1 MSCRVSVSYS
11 IKIVG
16 DVGVG
21 VWELKDAHTIR
32 PVQLLLGTEYR
43 VYRYRVQTVPGW
55 YPGIIYAS
63 GAGVVLLVI
72 FS

>member
-21 VWELKDAHTIR
+21 VRVWELKDAHTIR
-32 PVQLLLGTEYR
+32 SRTVATGTG
-43 VYRYRVQTVPGW
+43 YRYTGYRQ
-55 YPGIIYAS
+55 YPG
-63 GAGVVLLVI
+63 GTRVL
-72 FS
+72 FMRAERE